1 MLLNYVA
8 STTEWLFMGRKA
20 PFLFHLLSPLFSL
33 TFSSPSQLCSLLASF
48 STPPALYFHIS
59 DIFNR
64 FFLIAPRESAHAAN
78 SEMNLIFPAQITKT
92 IVEKYLSKNPLWQAS
107 TNTEK
112 LSHGDMAIG
121 FEHISKDNN

>member
-1 MLLNYVA
+1 MLLA
-8 STTEWLFMGRKA
+8 
-20 PFLFHLLSPLFSL
+20 LLSGFSWEEKRRFSSTSFSHYFPWLSHLHHNFAASLSPSRLHLPSTPTFL
-33 TFSSPSQLCSLLASF
+33 TFLSLF
-48 STPPALYFHIS
+48 PHC
-59 DIFNR
+59 
-64 FFLIAPRESAHAAN
+64 PRESAHAAN